1 MKKICPT
8 CKREYRSIENFCT
21 KCGIELV
28 KEENI
33 MEEDKRKTYEDTISD
48 LIQDVRNA
56 GEYLENNAEDLVC
69 KAPRLAEDGFNIW
82 LRFNSM
88 EIPRIEVTQELLVV
102 KKR

>member
-33 MEEDKRKTYEDTISD
+33 MEEDKRKT
-48 LIQDVRNA
+48 
-56 GEYLENNAEDLVC
+56 
-69 KAPRLAEDGFNIW
+69 
-82 LRFNSM
+82 
-88 EIPRIEVTQELLVV
+88 VV

>member
-21 KCGIELV
+21 RCGIELA

-33 MEEDKRKTYEDTISD
+33 MEEDKRKTYEEAISD

-56 GEYLENNAEDLVC
+56 GEYLANHAEDLVC